1 MLKGYWKLQKVIVLS
16 SGYILTVSFSI
27 LSNSAVYTD
36 LLAEQEIVL
45 YWKVKYFIQST
56 TTIKSLS
63 LLAEYFDSI
72 QFYLYKPQ
80 SQQLQ

>member
-36 LLAEQEIVL
+36 LLAEQEI
-45 YWKVKYFIQST
+45 
-56 TTIKSLS
+56 LS
-63 LLAEYFDSI
+63 FTGKWNILFS
-72 QFYLYKPQ
+72 QPQ
-80 SQQLQ
+80 Q